1 MPADFDPNASYYIA
15 LSDEERKMVELQSEN
30 FHAATGHSMKV
41 PPRLYDD
48 LKRGGVRMN
57 YIEADAALEG
67 WGDPEGFD
75 AEKVR
80 DKLQ

>member
-1 MPADFDPNASYYIA
+1 MTFDPTPSYYIA
-15 LSDEERKMVELQSEN
+15 LSDEERKMIELQSEN
-30 FHAATGHSMKV
+30 FHQATGRAMAV

-57 YIEADAALEG
+57 YIIADPALEG

-75 AEKVR
+75 AEGIRKG
-80 DKLQ
+80 LN